1 MSTVEFLSVASAS
14 ILRCCRTNFAQY
26 LFRREDCLWQQA
38 GSWWVG
44 VNQKKDWC
52 SQVWADDIFSHL
64 SGRREFWKTSVCLFL
79 LLMLLL
85 FLTCHWTAIPPDQTS
100 SFIFLFYFK
109 RKIKKFFPIGVFSD
123 KSYGNAL
130 TPLQKRM
137 LENKNEWNF
146 PSISQVVHGLQL
158 LGKSSTQSDCF
169 LPPKDKEG
177 VLQLLMNVA
186 LVTLTGAG
194 HHSFEQRS

>member
-1 MSTVEFLSVASAS
+1 MTAGWFVVSWCESKEVLLLTGVSWWYIFTPFRETWILENFSLSVSVIDATPFPDLSLNGNS
-14 ILRCCRTNFAQY
+14 TWSDQQLYILF
-26 LFRREDCLWQQA
+26 F
-38 GSWWVG
+38 
-44 VNQKKDWC
+44 
-52 SQVWADDIFSHL
+52 F
-64 SGRREFWKTSVCLFL
+64 
-79 LLMLLL
+79 
-85 FLTCHWTAIPPDQTS
+85 
-100 SFIFLFYFK
+100 FK
-109 RKIKKFFPIGVFSD
+109 RKIKKFFPTGVFSD

-146 PSISQVVHGLQL
+146 PSISQGVRGLQL